1 VGSGQHAALP
11 NAHCFR
17 DTFSVMMFRDSLTR
31 RNKIIAAAVLGVGLI
46 VGGFILLRRAP
57 RVDMVRYVPASALA
71 FVEID
76 SLADLADGLTNTN
89 AWRELGPA
97 LSLSSQLRQMGF
109 FADLMGRTGLGPD
122 EAVLVGRAQ
131 YAIAVTG
138 VEAQSGENEE
148 GPYLHLK
155 PDFALIIESH
165 LKPQAATRLVQDR
178 ALLIAQKIYG
188 ESVAEE
194 TDDYGGSHLLIFHGT
209 ESSRRLIASSFGS
222 VIVLANQ
229 DAAMKS
235 CLDAIAGRAASL
247 AEDSTLKEMRSIV
260 DHDSTVVGYVTASGV
275 RKLFEIWPALIAG
288 GSAEPGTV
296 SSFTDLLQHVS
307 EQAAE
312 GLLYSLQFADG
323 GVTEKYLTV
332 LRPQV
337 AQALAETLKPA
348 SEARLQVLAQIP
360 QSIERLTL
368 VEIQSVG
375 DSPERVLKHLS
386 PNLDLVAGVALREFV
401 ISLRKEYGLEAGDS
415 LGDAA
420 ADEIAFVN
428 FGDGGPS
435 AMLIPANQKARLQQA
450 AEKYLKQK
458 GSALTRETTDGIEIM
473 ISSHDDRRAAAF
485 IGDCL
490 VVATRDQILKI
501 GETNSSGMGIDR
513 DKRLM
518 GVLSKRPAGTSVI
531 SYRPQV
537 QDAGPFLLAISK
549 LTRVTDG
556 SRELLERDSIRHAM
570 ERLPRSASYT
580 QFRDYG
586 VYVESK
592 SAVGSFTLL
601 NSLVKPDDE

>member
-1 VGSGQHAALP
+1 
-11 NAHCFR
+11 
-17 DTFSVMMFRDSLTR
+17 
-31 RNKIIAAAVLGVGLI
+31 
-46 VGGFILLRRAP
+46 
-57 RVDMVRYVPASALA
+57 
-71 FVEID
+71 
-76 SLADLADGLTNTN
+76 
-89 AWRELGPA
+89 
-97 LSLSSQLRQMGF
+97 
-109 FADLMGRTGLGPD
+109 
-122 EAVLVGRAQ
+122 
-131 YAIAVTG
+131 
-138 VEAQSGENEE
+138 
-148 GPYLHLK
+148 LK

-165 LKPQAATRLVQDR
+165 LKPQAAARLVQDR
-178 ALLIAQKIYG
+178 VLLIAQKIYG

-194 TDDYGGSHLLIFHGT
+194 TDDYRGSQLLIFHGA

-229 DAAMKS
+229 DAATKS
-235 CLDAIAGRAASL
+235 CLDAISGRAASL
-247 AEDSTLKEMRSIV
+247 AEDSTLKEMRPNV
-260 DHDSTVVGYVTASGV
+260 DHDATVAGYVTARGI

-296 SSFTDLLQHVS
+296 SSFTDLLQHIS
-307 EQAAE
+307 EQAAQ
-312 GLLYSLQFADG
+312 GLLYSLQFSEG

-337 AQALAETLKPA
+337 AEALAETLKPA
-348 SEARLQVLAQIP
+348 SEASLQVLALIP

-368 VEIQSVG
+368 LEIDSVG
-375 DSPERVLKHLS
+375 DSPERVLKQLS

-435 AMLIPANQKARLQQA
+435 AMLIPANQKARLWSA
-450 AEKYLKQK
+450 ADKYLKQK
-458 GSALTRETTDGIEIM
+458 GSTIANETTDGIEIM
-473 ISSHDDRRAAAF
+473 VSSHDDRRAAAF
-485 IGDCL
+485 VGDCL
-490 VVATRDQILKI
+490 VLATRDPILRI
-501 GETNSSGMGIDR
+501 AEAHSSGAGIDR

-518 GVLSKRPAGTSVI
+518 GNLSKRPAGTSVI

-556 SRELLERDSIRHAM
+556 SRELLERDSVRRAI
-570 ERLPRSASYT
+570 ERLPRSVSYT

-586 VYVESK
+586 VYVEAK
-592 SAVGSFTLL
+592 SAVGSFALL

>member
-1 VGSGQHAALP
+1 
-11 NAHCFR
+11 
-17 DTFSVMMFRDSLTR
+17 MFRDSLTR
-31 RNKIIAAAVLGVGLI
+31 RNTIIAASVLGVGLI
-46 VGGFILLRRAP
+46 VGGFFLLRRAP

-76 SLADLADGLTNTN
+76 SLADLADGLTSTN

-131 YAIAVTG
+131 YAVAVTG
-138 VEAQSGENEE
+138 VEAQAGENEE

-188 ESVAEE
+188 ESVAED
-194 TDDYGGSHLLIFHGT
+194 TDDYRGSHLLIFHGA
-209 ESSRRLIASSFGS
+209 ESNRRLIASSFGS

-235 CLDAIAGRAASL
+235 CVDAIAGGAASL

-260 DHDSTVVGYVTASGV
+260 DHDSTVVGYVTARGV
-275 RKLFEIWPALIAG
+275 RKLFEIWPALIDG

-296 SSFTDLLQHVS
+296 SSFTDLLQHIS

-332 LRPQV
+332 LRPPV
-337 AQALAETLKPA
+337 ARALAETLTPA
-348 SEARLQVLAQIP
+348 SEASLQVLAQIP

-368 VEIQSVG
+368 VEFQSVG
-375 DSPERVLKHLS
+375 DAPERILKQLS

-420 ADEIAFVN
+420 ADEIAFVS

-435 AMLIPANQKARLQQA
+435 AMLIPATQKARLWSA

-458 GSALTRETTDGIEIM
+458 GSAVTKETTDGIEIM
-473 ISSHDDRRAAAF
+473 ISSHDDRRAAAL
-485 IGDCL
+485 IQDCL
-490 VVATRDQILKI
+490 VLATRDQILKI
-501 GETNSSGMGIDR
+501 GETHSSGAGMDR

-518 GVLSKRPAGTSVI
+518 GILSKRAAGTSVI

-556 SRELLERDSIRHAM
+556 SRELLERDSVRRAI

-586 VYVESK
+586 VYVEAK

-601 NSLVKPDDE
+601 NSLVKSDDE

>member
-1 VGSGQHAALP
+1 MI
-11 NAHCFR
+11 FR
-17 DTFSVMMFRDSLTR
+17 DCLTP
-31 RNKIIAAAVLGVGLI
+31 RNKIIAAAVLGVGLLF
-46 VGGFILLRRAP
+46 VGYFALRRAP

-76 SLADLADGLTNTN
+76 SLADLAYGLTSTN
-89 AWRELGPA
+89 AWREIGPA
-97 LSLSSQLRQMGF
+97 LSLSSQLRQIGF
-109 FADLMGRTGLGPD
+109 FTDLMGRTGLGPD

-138 VEAQSGENEE
+138 VEAQAGENEE

-155 PDFALIIESH
+155 PDFALIVESH
-165 LKPQAATRLVQDR
+165 LKPQAAARLVRDR
-178 ALLIAQKIYG
+178 VILIAQKIYG
-188 ESVAEE
+188 ESVVEDEE
-194 TDDYGGSHLLIFHGT
+194 DYRGSQLLIFHGA
-209 ESSRRLIASSFGS
+209 ESNRRLVASSLGS

-229 DAAMKS
+229 DAAIKACIDS
-235 CLDAIAGRAASL
+235 IAGRAASL
-247 AEDSTLKEMRSIV
+247 AGDSTLKEMRPNV
-260 DHDSTVVGYVTASGV
+260 DHDATIAGYVTASGI
-275 RKLFEIWPALIAG
+275 RKLFEIWPAMIAG

-296 SSFTDLLQHVS
+296 SSFTDLLQHIS
-307 EQAAE
+307 EQAAQ
-312 GLLYSLQFADG
+312 GLLYSLQFTDG

-337 AQALAETLKPA
+337 AQALDETLKPA
-348 SEARLQVLAQIP
+348 REASLRVLALIP

-368 VEIQSVG
+368 VEIDSVG
-375 DSPERVLKHLS
+375 DSPERVLKQLS

-401 ISLRKEYGLEAGDS
+401 ISLRKEYGLEGGES

-428 FGDGGPS
+428 FGDGGTS

-458 GSALTRETTDGIEIM
+458 GSTVANETTDGIEIM
-473 ISSHDDRRAAAF
+473 VSSHDDRRAVAF
-485 IGDCL
+485 VGDCL
-490 VVATRDQILKI
+490 VLATRDQILKI
-501 GETNSSGMGIDR
+501 AETHSSGTGIDR
-513 DKRLM
+513 DKLLM
-518 GVLSKRPAGTSVI
+518 EILSKRPAETSVI

-556 SRELLERDSIRHAM
+556 SRDLIERDSVRRAI

-580 QFRDYG
+580 EFRDYG
-586 VYVESK
+586 VYVEVK

>member
-1 VGSGQHAALP
+1 
-11 NAHCFR
+11 
-17 DTFSVMMFRDSLTR
+17 MFRDSLTR
-31 RNKIIAAAVLGVGLI
+31 RNKIIAASVLAVGLI
-46 VGGFILLRRAP
+46 VGGYFALRRAP
-57 RVDMVRYVPASALA
+57 RVDMVRYVPAEALA

-76 SLADLADGLTNTN
+76 SLADLADGLTSTN
-89 AWRELGPA
+89 AWREIGPA

-138 VEAQSGENEE
+138 VEAQAGENEE

-165 LKPQAATRLVQDR
+165 LKPQAAARLVQDR
-178 ALLIAQKIYG
+178 VLLIAQKIYG

-194 TDDYGGSHLLIFHGT
+194 TDDYRGSRLLIFHGA

-247 AEDSTLKEMRSIV
+247 AEDSTLKEMRPKV
-260 DHDSTVVGYVTASGV
+260 DHDATVAGYVTARGI

-296 SSFTDLLQHVS
+296 SSFTDLLQHIS
-307 EQAAE
+307 EQAAQ
-312 GLLYSLQFADG
+312 GLLYSLQFSEG

-337 AQALAETLKPA
+337 AEALAETLKPA
-348 SEARLQVLAQIP
+348 SEASLQVLALIP

-368 VEIQSVG
+368 LEIDSVG
-375 DSPERVLKHLS
+375 DSPERVLKQLS

-401 ISLRKEYGLEAGDS
+401 ISLRKEYGLEGGDS

-428 FGDGGPS
+428 FGDGSPS
-435 AMLIPANQKARLQQA
+435 AMLVPANQKAKLQQA

-458 GSALTRETTDGIEIM
+458 GSTIANETTDGIEIM
-473 ISSHDDRRAAAF
+473 VSSHDDRRAAAF
-485 IGDCL
+485 VGDCL
-490 VVATRDQILKI
+490 VLATRDQILKI
-501 GETNSSGMGIDR
+501 GETHSSGVGIDR
-513 DKRLM
+513 DKRLR
-518 GVLSKRPAGTSVI
+518 GILSKRAAGTSVI

-537 QDAGPFLLAISK
+537 ADAGPFLLAISK

-556 SRELLERDSIRHAM
+556 SRELLERDPVRRAI
-570 ERLPRSASYT
+570 ERLPRSASYI
-580 QFRDYG
+580 QFRNYG
-586 VYVESK
+586 VYVEAN
-592 SAVGSFTLL
+592 SAVGNFTLL
-601 NSLVKPDDE
+601 TSLVKPDDE

>member
-1 VGSGQHAALP
+1 
-11 NAHCFR
+11 
-17 DTFSVMMFRDSLTR
+17 MMVRDSLTR
-31 RNKIIAAAVLGVGLI
+31 RNKIIAAAVLGVGLVV
-46 VGGFILLRRAP
+46 VGYFALRRAP
-57 RVDMVRYVPASALA
+57 RVDMVRYVPVSALA

-76 SLADLADGLTNTN
+76 SLADLAGGLTSTT
-89 AWRELGPA
+89 AWREIGPA

-138 VEAQSGENEE
+138 VEAQAGENEE

-165 LKPQAATRLVQDR
+165 LKPQAAGRLVKDR
-178 ALLIAQKIYG
+178 APLIAQKIFG
-188 ESVAEE
+188 ESVVE
-194 TDDYGGSHLLIFHGT
+194 DQVDYHGTQLLIFHSA
-209 ESSRRLIASSFGS
+209 ESNRRLIASSFGS
-222 VIVLANQ
+222 VIVLANH

-235 CLDAIAGRAASL
+235 CLDSMAGRAASL
-247 AEDSTLKEMRSIV
+247 AEDSTLKEMRLNV
-260 DHDSTVVGYVTASGV
+260 DHDSTVVGYVTASGI

-307 EQAAE
+307 EQAAQ
-312 GLLYSLQFADG
+312 GLLYSLQFAEG

-337 AQALAETLKPA
+337 AEALAETLKPA
-348 SEARLQVLAQIP
+348 REASLQVLALIP
-360 QSIERLTL
+360 QSVERLTL
-368 VEIQSVG
+368 LEIHSVG
-375 DSPERVLKHLS
+375 DSPERVLKQLS

-415 LGDAA
+415 LGDACG
-420 ADEIAFVN
+420 DEIAFVN

-435 AMLIPANQKARLQQA
+435 AMLIPANQKARLWST

-458 GSALTRETTDGIEIM
+458 GSTVANETADGIEIM
-473 ISSHDDRRAAAF
+473 VSSYDDRRAAAF
-485 IGDCL
+485 VGDCL
-490 VVATRDQILKI
+490 VLATRDQILKI
-501 GETNSSGMGIDR
+501 AETHSSGMGIDR

-518 GVLSKRPAGTSVI
+518 GILSKRPAGSSVI

-556 SRELLERDSIRHAM
+556 SRELLERDSVRRVI
-570 ERLPRSASYT
+570 EQLPRSASYT

-592 SAVGSFTLL
+592 SAVGSFSLL
-601 NSLVKPDDE
+601 SSLVKAEDE

>member
-1 VGSGQHAALP
+1 
-11 NAHCFR
+11 
-17 DTFSVMMFRDSLTR
+17 
-31 RNKIIAAAVLGVGLI
+31 
-46 VGGFILLRRAP
+46 
-57 RVDMVRYVPASALA
+57 MVRYIPAEALA
-71 FVEID
+71 FLEID
-76 SLADLADGLTNTN
+76 SLADLADGLTSTN
-89 AWRELGPA
+89 AWREIGSA
-97 LSLSSQLRQMGF
+97 LSLSSQLRKMGF

-131 YAIAVTG
+131 YAIAITG
-138 VEAQSGENEE
+138 VESQAGENEE

-165 LKPQAATRLVQDR
+165 LKPQAASRLVQDR
-178 ALLIAQKIYG
+178 ASLIAQKIYG
-188 ESVAEE
+188 DTVVED
-194 TDDYGGSHLLIFHGT
+194 TDDYRGSQLLIFHGA
-209 ESSRRLIASSFGS
+209 ESNRRLLVSSYGS

-229 DAAMKS
+229 DTAMKA
-235 CLDAIAGRAASL
+235 CLDAIAGRAGSL
-247 AEDSTLKEMRSIV
+247 AEDSTLKEMRPNV

-296 SSFTDLLQHVS
+296 SSFTDLLQHIS

-312 GLLYSLQFADG
+312 GLLYALEFKDG

-337 AQALAETLKPA
+337 AEALAETLKPA
-348 SEARLQVLAQIP
+348 SEASLQVLALIP

-368 VEIQSVG
+368 LEIDSVG
-375 DSPERVLKHLS
+375 DSPERILKQLS

-415 LGDAA
+415 LGDAV

-428 FGDGGPS
+428 FGEGGPS
-435 AMLIPANQKARLQQA
+435 AMLIPANQKAKLWSA

-458 GSALTRETTDGIEIM
+458 GSTIANETTDGIEIM
-473 ISSHDDRRAAAF
+473 VSSHDDRRAAAF

-490 VVATRDQILKI
+490 VLATRDQILKI
-501 GETNSSGMGIDR
+501 AETHSNGAGIDL

-518 GVLSKRPAGTSVI
+518 GILSKRSAGTSVI

-556 SRELLERDSIRHAM
+556 SRELLERDSVRRAI

-586 VYVESK
+586 VYVEAK

-601 NSLVKPDDE
+601 SSLVKPDDE